1 MPSDA
6 RAHSLVF
13 YSGVR
18 TQARGRR
25 DRYIKTETEK
35 LANSTVRCVLYI
47 DIVIYIDRQSQ
58 QQQAQARAISTAA
71 VVLPLCTRARLC
83 ICELRR
89 CLYGFVR
96 AADRYPHLL
105 NERECLSR
113 SRNSSSA
120 LLALVALH
128 VYFLFF
134 SPDMCARCLTF
145 FLCFYSFL
153 GPFTFSSTFAPY
165 PASLAHLISREW
177 LKCAVEYEKL
187 HMFNDRCRV
196 LKQLLRIEKGFK
208 SNREYNSEK
217 RAARSSEGPALFV
230 YSSPQGRIYN
240 SGDFRLRRARPKL
253 LSYYKT
259 CAEYRDGATMKNA
272 MTNHNMF
279 RTMIVTFSIEYH
291 RPDVMVISSI
301 TSAKHVVNFNYE
313 NEWGA
318 SP

>member
-105 NERECLSR
+105 NERECL
-113 SRNSSSA
+113 
-120 LLALVALH
+120 
-128 VYFLFF
+128 Y
-134 SPDMCARCLTF
+134 
-145 FLCFYSFL
+145 
-153 GPFTFSSTFAPY
+153 
-165 PASLAHLISREW
+165 
-177 LKCAVEYEKL
+177 
-187 HMFNDRCRV
+187 MFNDRCRV